1 MSGIVCPLPATAEGC
16 IELGHGGGGALTHR
30 LIAGLFRPAFGVSA
44 HPPGEMSP
52 HASAGAPRHDVS
64 GAPLHDLLG
73 APPHDFSG
81 APLHDGATLA
91 VGGSRLA
98 FTTDSFVV
106 TPLEFPGGD
115 IGALA
120 VIGTVNDLAMCGA
133 RPLSLSAGFI
143 LEEGLEIALLRRLAG
158 SMGRAAAA
166 AGVGIV
172 TGDTKV
178 VERGKGDGLYI
189 STAGVGLIPPG
200 VAIGPHFVCPGDAV
214 LVSGDIGR
222 HGIAI
227 MAAREGLGFES
238 PIASDMANLAPAVD
252 ALHAAGVAVHC
263 LRDLTRGGLATALV
277 EIATA
282 AGVEVQV
289 DAAAVAVSEPVRG
302 ACEIL
307 GLDPWYVANEG
318 RMVAFVPAAEAAR
331 ALAVLRAHPGGA
343 DASVIGRVTAAAGP
357 GRVCAAT
364 IGGARVLDMLSG
376 EQLPRIC

>member
-277 EIATA
+277 EIARQPEWRCRSMRRPSRCRSRCGGRAKFSVSIRGTWRTR
-282 AGVEVQV
+282 AGWWL
-289 DAAAVAVSEPVRG
+289 SSPRRRRRG
-302 ACEIL
+302 RWRCCAPIPA
-307 GLDPWYVANEG
+307 GRTRPSSAGSRRRRGREG
-318 RMVAFVPAAEAAR
+318 C
-331 ALAVLRAHPGGA
+331 ALQR
-343 DASVIGRVTAAAGP
+343 SAGP
-357 GRVCAAT
+357 GC
-364 IGGARVLDMLSG
+364 S
-376 EQLPRIC
+376 IC